1 MAEKAPPQDGAI
13 LQVPISIIGGAETLV
28 TEPLSRVASEAPY
41 TGYSSGEQI
50 MIVVLGS
57 IVALLSPFTANIYVR
72 SGGSLLF
79 LSNI

>member
-1 MAEKAPPQDGAI
+1 VS
-13 LQVPISIIGGAETLV
+13 LQRRLN
-28 TEPLSRVASEAPY
+28 

-79 LSNI
+79 LSNIYHVVYAHSSTTLH